1 MHQREK
7 KQKKTNAEN
16 SEDGKYRPECMET
29 VKLKNIYI

>member
-16 SEDGKYRPECMET
+16 SEDGKYRPDCMET
-29 VKLKNIYI
+29 VRLKKKFV